1 MDSERFTNYLQ
12 ILANSPEG
20 IVQIEVNS
28 VSGIPIPY
36 ESIVINDKLNSDIL
50 SPLFDS
56 NLNLSYEGSS
66 SQDKV
71 RLSSDPA
78 IFKILATFSIAS
90 PRVIGFWQSY

>member
-50 SPLFDS
+50 SPPK
-56 NLNLSYEGSS
+56 Y
-66 SQDKV
+66 
-71 RLSSDPA
+71 
-78 IFKILATFSIAS
+78 
-90 PRVIGFWQSY
+90 